1 MWGIA
6 HFRRM
11 WSEAMPEDR
20 AVVCF
25 FGLWLTLIL
34 FVAFWRGA

>member
-1 MWGIA
+1 MWGIG

-20 AVVCF
+20 AVAIF
-25 FGLWLTLIL
+25 FAGWIGLLLIVGLW
-34 FVAFWRGA
+34 AG